1 MYLGNLLIYDMS
13 GNFFAAWART
23 TDDAPNWSVNQALKS
38 GLILPIIKYIT
49 VLLRSAPR
57 HVRSCSNLE
66 IHTEVKMFGTMQRGV
81 NAYAKVGLETTVVS
95 ATPHKL
101 IVMLFDGALVSVLS
115 ALTNMKAGA
124 IAEKGA
130 AISKAIDIIN
140 NGLRASLDKNAG
152 GEIAG
157 SLDALYIYMSE
168 RLLLANLKNAPE
180 MLEEV
185 HGLLADLRQAWCEIG
200 DKPADPA
207 VEPNGARFPILAS
220 A

>member
-1 MYLGNLLIYDMS
+1 
-13 GNFFAAWART
+13 
-23 TDDAPNWSVNQALKS
+23 
-38 GLILPIIKYIT
+38 
-49 VLLRSAPR
+49 
-57 HVRSCSNLE
+57 
-66 IHTEVKMFGTMQRGV
+66 MFGTMQRGV

-140 NGLRASLDKNAG
+140 NGLRASLDKSAG
-152 GEIAG
+152 GEIAS
-157 SLDALYIYMSE
+157 SLDALYLYMSE

-185 HGLLADLRQAWCEIG
+185 HGLLADLRQAWCAIG
-200 DKPADPA
+200 DKPAAPA
-207 VEPNGARFPILAS
+207 AAPDGARFPILAS

>member
-1 MYLGNLLIYDMS
+1 
-13 GNFFAAWART
+13 
-23 TDDAPNWSVNQALKS
+23 
-38 GLILPIIKYIT
+38 
-49 VLLRSAPR
+49 
-57 HVRSCSNLE
+57 
-66 IHTEVKMFGTMQRGV
+66 MFGTMQRGV
-81 NAYAKVGLETTVVS
+81 NAYAKVGLETTAIS

-115 ALTNMKAGA
+115 ALNNMKAGA

-157 SLDALYIYMSE
+157 SLDALYVYMSE

-200 DKPADPA
+200 DKPPA
-207 VEPNGARFPILAS
+207 PVAAPTGVRSPILAS

>member
-1 MYLGNLLIYDMS
+1 
-13 GNFFAAWART
+13 
-23 TDDAPNWSVNQALKS
+23 
-38 GLILPIIKYIT
+38 
-49 VLLRSAPR
+49 
-57 HVRSCSNLE
+57 
-66 IHTEVKMFGTMQRGV
+66 MFGTMQRGV

-95 ATPHKL
+95 ATPHQL

-115 ALTNMKAGA
+115 AQTNMKTGA

-140 NGLRASLDKNAG
+140 NGLRASLDKSAG
-152 GEIAG
+152 GEIAA
-157 SLDALYIYMSE
+157 SLDALYVYMSE
-168 RLLLANLKNAPE
+168 RLLLANLNNAPE

-185 HGLLADLRQAWCEIG
+185 HGLLAGLRQAWCEIG
-200 DKPADPA
+200 DKPVVA